1 MNTKLILGAT
11 LFAAALAAGCHKEV
25 SEPDKP
31 MAGTTGPGTSQSMP
45 PTGHDSGGV
54 GKAQDSMSGDN
65 TNTGTPADKAAA
77 ANAAPPAGTPPATGN
92 GNP

>member
-1 MNTKLILGAT
+1 MNTRLVLGVT
-11 LFAAALAAGCHKEV
+11 VLAAVLAAGCHKEV

-31 MAGTTGPGTSQSMP
+31 MAGTTGPGTSQSTP
-45 PTGHDSGGV
+45 PKGPDSGGV

-77 ANAAPPAGTPPATGN
+77 ANAAPPAGTPPATGSS
-92 GNP
+92 NP